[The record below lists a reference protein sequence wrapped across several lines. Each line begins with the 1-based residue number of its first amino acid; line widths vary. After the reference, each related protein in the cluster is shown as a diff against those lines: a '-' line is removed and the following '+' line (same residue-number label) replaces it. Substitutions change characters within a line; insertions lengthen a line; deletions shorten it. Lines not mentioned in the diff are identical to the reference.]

1 MIRRWTLISALVV
14 IFAFLTAVTSQAENA
29 RRIAFFSAASG
40 PNYLADAFKLG
51 LQDAGYIEG
60 RNLTIE
66 YRWVGGR
73 EKDYRDI
80 ASELAQLKVDAIVT
94 AGHPAALAAKSATSQ
109 IPIVALAIVDPVG
122 SGLAESLSRPG
133 GNVTGFSL
141 ESTPQTNAK
150 MIQLLSEAISGLT
163 RVGVLWN
170 SANPGSRVYLDAMR
184 EAAEPLGVILQVH
197 DVRSAEDIDLAFHA
211 LKGNAE
217 GLVVF
222 PEPLMWTK
230 RQHIVDMARAAGLP
244 TIYGWRAATEI
255 GGLMSYGP
263 DLVDV
268 FKRGAGYVDKVLKGA
283 KPADLPIQQP
293 TKFDLVINLNTAK
306 ALGVD
311 VPSTMVADVI
321 E

>member
-1 MIRRWTLISALVV
+1 
-14 IFAFLTAVTSQAENA
+14 
-29 RRIAFFSAASG
+29 
-40 PNYLADAFKLG
+40 
-51 LQDAGYIEG
+51 
-60 RNLTIE
+60 
-66 YRWVGGR
+66 
-73 EKDYRDI
+73 
-80 ASELAQLKVDAIVT
+80 
-94 AGHPAALAAKSATSQ
+94 
-109 IPIVALAIVDPVG
+109 VDPVG

-197 DVRSAEDIDLAFHA
+197 DVRRAEDIDLAFHA

-293 TKFDLVINLNTAK
+293 TKFDLCHQSEHSEGARRGCALND
-306 ALGVD
+306 GGRRYR
-311 VPSTMVADVI
+311 VAEWAWARGAPPRRLRSASGPGCVKTCTSKECAELFSRFSSFEGDCQCCSFPI
-321 E
+321 QRN